1 MQPQAAAPL
10 SLARAGLDDPDSSA
24 KARPNPA
31 GAAAFHKAFS
41 KAHARP
47 RPEQSP
53 PPPPVAERAKR
64 TDCEPANAGGA
75 SRDEAAPAEHA
86 STVRRPGTKERQDAN
101 GPERQIPDEGASAA
115 NADDKQGSATPD
127 AGSSPDATR
136 LVTAEDTSDPTG
148 TDPSL
153 LALLQPQLAAQ
164 TVATKAPVDFAS
176 LFANGLAAN
185 GLVGTAPLANNA
197 RAGRALAIDGQAAKT
212 PRLTGDEGTTGLG
225 SDLGGASAATLHS
238 LADALAKA
246 DHASSGAGA
255 TPGRAATLASA
266 DAAIPLEAPRA
277 EVTSVSPEARA
288 LVDGVARQQ
297 SQRVATAALE
307 STNTAAIE
315 SANNAAPLAKEQ
327 GDSGSS
333 HAATTASEA
342 RISGDVAGPD
352 GGRSAGDAGG
362 GSSDSTSQD
371 DRGNGASAFRDARIT
386 DGFERTDGAAAK
398 VQEHGAFGLD
408 TRTQP
413 AQASPKSIDARAEQ
427 VRASTERILQQIE
440 RITDQR
446 NVGRDMVIATERGPV
461 RVRIEVTDKQVNVN
475 FRAEDDQLKNML
487 RSGLPAL
494 QASLERRGFAQNSF
508 RFDGDASSDLMAGSG
523 SGKHLEARAA
533 RESLLGE
540 AMVETHVAAN
550 VETKK
555 VDPRS
560 LLSVVA

>member
-1 MQPQAAAPL
+1 MQPHAAAPL

-24 KARPNPA
+24 KARPDPA
-31 GAAAFHKAFS
+31 GAAAFHQAFS
-41 KAHARP
+41 KAHAHP
-47 RPEQSP
+47 RPEQAP
-53 PPPPVAERAKR
+53 PPSPVAERAKR
-64 TDCEPANAGGA
+64 TEREPAKARGA
-75 SRDEAAPAEHA
+75 TRDEAAPAEHA
-86 STVRRPGTKERQDAN
+86 STVRRPGTKERQGAN
-101 GPERQIPDEGASAA
+101 APKGQGSDEAASAS
-115 NADDKQGSATPD
+115 NADNKDASATLDGAPAQDKSASTSADEAPAQPIND
-127 AGSSPDATR
+127 AS
-136 LVTAEDTSDPTG
+136 LV
-148 TDPSL
+148 
-153 LALLQPQLAAQ
+153 ALLQPQLAAQ
-164 TVATKAPVDFAS
+164 PAVTKAPIDFAS
-176 LFANGLAAN
+176 LFASGLASA
-185 GLVGTAPLANNA
+185 APLASEA
-197 RAGRALAIDGQAAKT
+197 QAGRGLAIDGQTGKAS
-212 PRLTGDEGTTGLG
+212 RLTGDDGTATLG
-225 SDLGGASAATLHS
+225 NDLGGATAATLHS

-246 DHASSGAGA
+246 DHISGAGA
-255 TPGRAATLASA
+255 TPGRAASLASA
-266 DAAIPLEAPRA
+266 DAANPVEAPRA
-277 EVTSVSPEARA
+277 EVTALSPEARA
-288 LVDGVARQQ
+288 LVDGAARQQ
-297 SQRVATAALE
+297 SQGVATAAL
-307 STNTAAIE
+307 E
-315 SANNAAPLAKEQ
+315 SANNAAPLTKEQ

-333 HAATTASEA
+333 HAATTAAEA
-342 RISGDVAGPD
+342 RISGDVAGRD
-352 GGRSAGDAGG
+352 GGLSAGDAGG
-362 GSSDSTSQD
+362 RSSDSTPQD
-371 DRGNGASAFRDARIT
+371 DRGNGERGFRDARLT

-398 VQEHGAFGLD
+398 VQEAGAFGLD

-427 VRASTERILQQIE
+427 ARASSERILQQIE

-555 VDPRS
+555 IDPRS

>member
-1 MQPQAAAPL
+1 MQPHAAAPL

-24 KARPNPA
+24 KARPDPA
-31 GAAAFHKAFS
+31 GAAAFHQAFS
-41 KAHARP
+41 KAHAHP
-47 RPEQSP
+47 RPELAP
-53 PPPPVAERAKR
+53 PPSPVAERAKR
-64 TDCEPANAGGA
+64 TEREPAKARGA
-75 SRDEAAPAEHA
+75 TRDEAAPAEHA

-101 GPERQIPDEGASAA
+101 APKRQSSDEAASASNAAPKDA
-115 NADDKQGSATPD
+115 NATLDGAPAPDKSASTSADEAPAQTIND
-127 AGSSPDATR
+127 ASS
-136 LVTAEDTSDPTG
+136 V
-148 TDPSL
+148 
-153 LALLQPQLAAQ
+153 ALLQPQLTAQ
-164 TVATKAPVDFAS
+164 PAVTKAPIDFAS
-176 LFANGLAAN
+176 LFASGLASA
-185 GLVGTAPLANNA
+185 APLASEA
-197 RAGRALAIDGQAAKT
+197 QAGRGLAIDGQTGKAS
-212 PRLTGDEGTTGLG
+212 RLTGDDGTATLG
-225 SDLGGASAATLHS
+225 NDLGGATAATLHS

-246 DHASSGAGA
+246 DHISGAGA
-255 TPGRAATLASA
+255 TPGRAASLASA
-266 DAAIPLEAPRA
+266 DAANPVEAPRA
-277 EVTSVSPEARA
+277 EVTALSPEARA
-288 LVDGVARQQ
+288 LVDGAARQQ
-297 SQRVATAALE
+297 SQGVATAAL
-307 STNTAAIE
+307 E
-315 SANNAAPLAKEQ
+315 SANNAAPLTKEQ

-333 HAATTASEA
+333 HAATTAAEA
-342 RISGDVAGPD
+342 RISGDVAGRD
-352 GGRSAGDAGG
+352 GGLSAGDAGG
-362 GSSDSTSQD
+362 RSSDSTPQD
-371 DRGNGASAFRDARIT
+371 DRGNGERGFRDARLT

-427 VRASTERILQQIE
+427 ARASSERILQQIE

-533 RESLLGE
+533 RDSLLGE
-540 AMVETHVAAN
+540 AMIETHVAAN

-555 VDPRS
+555 IDPRS

>member
-1 MQPQAAAPL
+1 MQPHAAAPL

-24 KARPNPA
+24 KARPDPA
-31 GAAAFHKAFS
+31 GAAAFHQAFS
-41 KAHARP
+41 KAHAHP
-47 RPEQSP
+47 RPELAP
-53 PPPPVAERAKR
+53 PPSPVAERAKR
-64 TDCEPANAGGA
+64 TEREPAKARGGT
-75 SRDEAAPAEHA
+75 RDEAAPAEHA
-86 STVRRPGTKERQDAN
+86 STVRRPGTKERQGAN
-101 GPERQIPDEGASAA
+101 APKGQGSDEAASAS
-115 NADDKQGSATPD
+115 NADNKDASATLDGAAAQDKSASTSADEAPAQPIND
-127 AGSSPDATR
+127 AS
-136 LVTAEDTSDPTG
+136 LV
-148 TDPSL
+148 
-153 LALLQPQLAAQ
+153 ALLQPQLAAQ
-164 TVATKAPVDFAS
+164 PAVTKAPIDFAS
-176 LFANGLAAN
+176 LFASGLASA
-185 GLVGTAPLANNA
+185 APLASEA
-197 RAGRALAIDGQAAKT
+197 QTGRALAIDGQTGKA
-212 PRLTGDEGTTGLG
+212 PRLVGSDATAALG
-225 SDLGGASAATLHS
+225 NDLGGASAATLHS

-246 DHASSGAGA
+246 DHISGANA
-255 TPGRAATLASA
+255 TPGRAASLASA
-266 DAAIPLEAPRA
+266 DAATPLEAPRT
-277 EVTSVSPEARA
+277 EVTALSPEARA
-288 LVDGVARQQ
+288 LVDGAARQQ
-297 SQRVATAALE
+297 SQGVATAAL
-307 STNTAAIE
+307 E
-315 SANNAAPLAKEQ
+315 SANNAAPLLKEQ

-333 HAATTASEA
+333 HAATTAAEA
-342 RISGDVAGPD
+342 RISGDVAGRD
-352 GGRSAGDAGG
+352 GGLSAGDAGG
-362 GSSDSTSQD
+362 RSSDSTPQD
-371 DRGNGASAFRDARIT
+371 DRGNGERGFRDARLT

-427 VRASTERILQQIE
+427 ARASSERILQQIE

-533 RESLLGE
+533 RDSLLGE
-540 AMVETHVAAN
+540 AMIETHVAAN